1 MPALSLLAA
10 SLTLVL
16 ATAVQAAQIGVIP
29 PAEPLTPARI
39 AALPQAQRAGWA
51 DYLARSDAQRNA
63 DRAALA
69 AERQGLAQLSPPPAS
84 GNGPASMPLDKPAD
98 WYAGDAA
105 RAVARN
111 ILSFQTPAGGWGKN
125 QPRDAAP
132 RQPGQAWV
140 ADGNPKAPT
149 PGDFD
154 KPGNW
159 SYVGTIDNEATTW
172 EIRFLARM
180 AAAHEG
186 EAGAAYRQAA
196 ERGLRYLLAA
206 QYPNGGWPQVWPLQ
220 GGYHDAKS
228 RTFARS
234 AAQVW
239 PLQGGYHDAITLNDN
254 AMVDVMELL
263 GTASRGEAGFGF
275 LPDALRAELAAAEA
289 RAVQL
294 LLAMQVRIDGQ
305 PTLWGQQHD
314 VLTLAPTSARN
325 YEPPALSSGE
335 SARALAYLMSLPQPS
350 PEVVAAVRGG
360 IAMLK
365 RLAVHDRAWVMVDAQ
380 QGKRLVEQPG
390 AGPLWSRYYD
400 PVTLKPVF
408 GDRDKTLHDDVHD
421 ISAERRRGY
430 AWWGSWPLKTIQAY
444 DGWIARQGG

>member
-1 MPALSLLAA
+1 MPALSRLAA
-10 SLTLVL
+10 ALALVL
-16 ATAVQAAQIGVIP
+16 AAAVAQAAQIGVIP
-29 PAEPLTPARI
+29 PAEPLTAARI
-39 AALPQAQRAGWA
+39 AALPEAQRAGWVA
-51 DYLARSDAQRNA
+51 YLARSDAQRHA

-69 AERQGLAQLSPPPAS
+69 AERRGLTALPAPPAS
-84 GNGPASMPLDKPAD
+84 GNGPASMPLDQPAD
-98 WYAGDAA
+98 WYAGDVAL
-105 RAVARN
+105 RVARN

-132 RQPGQAWV
+132 RAPGQAWV
-140 ADGNPKAPT
+140 ADGNPKAPA

-154 KPGNW
+154 KPGAW
-159 SYVGTIDNEATTW
+159 SYVGTIDNDATTW

-180 AAAHEG
+180 AAAHAG

-220 GGYHDAKS
+220 GGYHDA
-228 RTFARS
+228 
-234 AAQVW
+234 
-239 PLQGGYHDAITLNDN
+239 ITLNDN
-254 AMVDVMELL
+254 AMVDVMALL
-263 GTASRGEAGFGF
+263 GTASRGEAGFAF
-275 LPDALRAELAAAEA
+275 LADALRAELAAAEA

-305 PTLWGQQHD
+305 PTLWGQQHN

-325 YEPPALSSGE
+325 YEPPALSGGE

-350 PEVVAAVRGG
+350 PAVVAAVRGG
-360 IAMLK
+360 MAMLK

-390 AGPLWSRYYD
+390 AGPLWARFYD

-421 ISAERRRGY
+421 LSAERRRGY

-444 DGWIARQGG
+444 EQWSAR

>member
-1 MPALSLLAA
+1 MSALNGLATSLALFLAA
-10 SLTLVL
+10 
-16 ATAVQAAQIGVIP
+16 AAAQAAQIGVIP
-29 PAEPLTPARI
+29 PAEPLTAARI
-39 AALPQAQRAGWA
+39 APLPQGQRADWA
-51 DYLARSDAQRNA
+51 AYLARSDAQRHA

-69 AERQGLAQLSPPPAS
+69 AERQGLKVLPAPPAS
-84 GNGPASMPLDKPAD
+84 GNGPASMPLEQPAD

-105 RAVARN
+105 RRVARN

-132 RQPGQAWV
+132 RVPGQSWV
-140 ADGNPKAPT
+140 ADGNPKAPM

-154 KPGNW
+154 KPDHW
-159 SYVGTIDNEATTW
+159 SYVGTIDNDATTW

-180 AAAHEG
+180 AAAHPG
-186 EAGAAYRQAA
+186 EAGAAYRRAA

-206 QYPNGGWPQVWPLQ
+206 QFPNGGWP
-220 GGYHDAKS
+220 
-228 RTFARS
+228 
-234 AAQVW
+234 QVW

-254 AMVDVMELL
+254 AMVEVLELL
-263 GTASRGEAGFGF
+263 GTASRGEAGFAF
-275 LPDALRAELAAAEA
+275 LADALRAELAAAEA
-289 RAVQL
+289 RGVQL

-305 PTLWGQQHD
+305 PTLWAQQHD
-314 VLTLAPTSARN
+314 ALTLAPTSARN

-350 PEVVAAVRGG
+350 PAVVAAVRGG
-360 IAMLK
+360 VAMLK
-365 RLAVHDRAWVMVDAQ
+365 RLAVHDRAWLMVDAQ

-390 AGPLWSRYYD
+390 AGPLWARFYD

-421 ISAERRRGY
+421 LSAERRRGY
-430 AWWGSWPLKTIQAY
+430 AWWGNWPLKTLQAY
-444 DGWIARQGG
+444 DAWSARQGG